1 MSFESYVL
9 SAAGI
14 PVGSYSSLD
23 RAQDEAANRAAPDA
37 YAYPVPAIPWESE
50 SVQGCDHGHWTS
62 GDYSIRCFVTN
73 TGDGNPF
80 TGDLVIAIN
89 DTPGAPVEACCG
101 VIAELLAFLGP
112 RDFQRL
118 EFSFTVDGG
127 PALTVAGPDS
137 VLRAVYSYA
146 PYPRLA
152 AEWCQV

>member
-14 PVGSYSSLD
+14 PVGSYSALD
-23 RAQDEAANRAAPDA
+23 KAQDEAASRAAPNT
-37 YAYPVPAIPWESE
+37 YPVPAIAWEAE
-50 SVQGCDHGHWTS
+50 SVDGGDYDYWTS
-62 GDYSIRCFVTN
+62 GQYSIRCFVTN

-89 DTPGAPVEACCG
+89 DTPGTPVEACCR

-112 RDFQRL
+112 RDFQQL
-118 EFSFTVDGG
+118 GFNFTVDHGR
-127 PALTVAGPDS
+127 PALTVCGPDAILRS
-137 VLRAVYSYA
+137 VDDYA

-152 AEWCQV
+152 AEWCQI